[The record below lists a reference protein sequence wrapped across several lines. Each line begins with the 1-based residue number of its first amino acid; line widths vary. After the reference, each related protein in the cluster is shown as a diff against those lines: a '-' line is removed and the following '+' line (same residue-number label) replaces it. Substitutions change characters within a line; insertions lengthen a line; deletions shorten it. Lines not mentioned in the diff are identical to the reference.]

1 MIRFFPQKYG
11 STFSRPIA
19 NTELGGKDW
28 KNGTTTVDARSVKL
42 KVVAKFY
49 FFSEMPLSEVCASS
63 GAGGLRFSMMVGLAG
78 RKPCSKTKNHLG
90 MKTPPA

>member
-1 MIRFFPQKYG
+1 LPTQ
-11 STFSRPIA
+11 
-19 NTELGGKDW
+19 NLGERTGKI
-28 KNGTTTVDARSVKL
+28 GTTTVDARSVKL
-42 KVVAKFY
+42 KVVAIFPL
-49 FFSEMPLSEVCASS
+49 FFFVSEMPLSEVCASS